1 MSGKHRQMLFS
12 ISIGLTSVPPSSCPP
27 RNLSR
32 NRVFAGVIKGRP
44 YWIGGGANTI
54 TGDFIRSG
62 VEEQTQRGVRDDETH
77 RENIM

>member
-1 MSGKHRQMLFS
+1 M
-12 ISIGLTSVPPSSCPP
+12 
-27 RNLSR
+27 
-32 NRVFAGVIKGRP
+32 
-44 YWIGGGANTI
+44 GGGANTI